1 MALDLGTAVGY
12 LDLDTSQ
19 FQNGLQSAF
28 SQLKTFTDK
37 SATAGQQWSAL
48 GKTMATV
55 GSGLTKGVTLPLV
68 GVATAAVSVGNSF
81 EAQMDRVQGTLQAT
95 DAEMESLRDQAIQLG
110 ADTAFSAS
118 EAAEGMEN
126 LASAGFTSQEIM
138 EAMPGLLDLAASS
151 GASLGDAS
159 AYAATTLNAFNLEAS
174 EAGHVADVYALAA
187 AKTNAQTED
196 MGEAMKYI
204 APVAS
209 AMNQSLEETAAAIGI
224 MSNAGIMG
232 SQAGTTLRS
241 ALSSIA
247 RPSEAAAEK
256 MEALGLSF
264 YDAEGN
270 MKSWGEMISMLQD
283 SLSGLTMEEQNNALV
298 TIFGQEALSGL
309 QALIAAGPEQLDE
322 LTAALETSDGAAADM
337 AATMQDNAA
346 GAIEQMF
353 GAFESAGIVIQEKL
367 QPFIVKVANT
377 IGDLATKFSQLD
389 DTTLEMIVT
398 IGGIVA
404 ALGPTLLIF
413 GNVAKA
419 IGTITTVATQ
429 LGGITGIISSFG
441 TAISGVF
448 TAITG
453 PVGIAIAIVG
463 ALFIAWQT
471 DFNGMRD
478 TVSSCLSSIQSIITN
493 VISIIQSIITIAL
506 GIITA
511 LWESNFANIQGIV
524 TSVFNAIQD
533 VIDSALKVIND
544 IVAVFAALLKGDWE
558 GLWNALTDLLADWV
572 TLLLTI
578 VGNALNMI
586 IQLINGIW
594 GGVVEAWN
602 FVLNGA
608 KDVFMA
614 GWNAITDWFSQAVED
629 PVGAILGIGEALY
642 NAGKYVF
649 GKLFDSIKGVWDEIS
664 GFVSDSVNWLI
675 DKVTF
680 WDNESSR
687 MSTSSVGSGRSV
699 QGSYASGI
707 DYIPRD
713 MIVRVHEG
721 ERIMTKEE
729 NENSGEA
736 KKLTIEVPLYINGKK
751 FARATA
757 KDIDTELGKLND

>member
-1 MALDLGTAVGY
+1 MALDLGTAIGY
-12 LDLDTSQ
+12 LDLDTSK
-19 FQNGLQSAF
+19 FQNGLKSAF

-48 GKTMATV
+48 GKSMTGF
-55 GSGLTKGVTLPLV
+55 GSVLTKGVTLPLV
-68 GVATAAVSVGNSF
+68 GVATAAVHVGNSF

-346 GAIEQMF
+346 SAIEQMF

-367 QPFIVKVANT
+367 QPFIIKVANT
-377 IGDLATKFSQLD
+377 LGDLATKFSQLD

-404 ALGPTLLIF
+404 ALGPALLIF

-471 DFNGMRD
+471 DFNGMR
-478 TVSSCLSSIQSIITN
+478 
-493 VISIIQSIITIAL
+493 
-506 GIITA
+506 GRPPR
-511 LWESNFANIQGIV
+511 
-524 TSVFNAIQD
+524 
-533 VIDSALKVIND
+533 
-544 IVAVFAALLKGDWE
+544 
-558 GLWNALTDLLADWV
+558 
-572 TLLLTI
+572 
-578 VGNALNMI
+578 
-586 IQLINGIW
+586 
-594 GGVVEAWN
+594 GGR
-602 FVLNGA
+602 G
-608 KDVFMA
+608 
-614 GWNAITDWFSQAVED
+614 
-629 PVGAILGIGEALY
+629 
-642 NAGKYVF
+642 
-649 GKLFDSIKGVWDEIS
+649 
-664 GFVSDSVNWLI
+664 
-675 DKVTF
+675 
-680 WDNESSR
+680 
-687 MSTSSVGSGRSV
+687 
-699 QGSYASGI
+699 
-707 DYIPRD
+707 
-713 MIVRVHEG
+713 
-721 ERIMTKEE
+721 
-729 NENSGEA
+729 
-736 KKLTIEVPLYINGKK
+736 
-751 FARATA
+751 
-757 KDIDTELGKLND
+757 

>member
-1 MALDLGTAVGY
+1 MALDLGTAIGY
-12 LDLDTSQ
+12 LDLDTSK

-48 GKTMATV
+48 GKSMTGF
-55 GSGLTKGVTLPLV
+55 GSVLTKGVTLPLV
-68 GVATAAVSVGNSF
+68 GVATAAVHVGNSF

-309 QALIAAGPEQLDE
+309 QALISAGPEQLDE

-404 ALGPTLLIF
+404 ALGPALLIF

-493 VISIIQSIITIAL
+493 VISIVQSIITIAL

-524 TSVFNAIQD
+524 TSVFNTIQD